1 MRRCWSGGIPTTPTQ
16 IRKRAKQERAP
27 SSKSYVIG
35 SDQNA
40 LLTFLVLDLALDVVN
55 SVGRLNLQSDGLA
68 SQGLNE
74 NLHAA

>member
-1 MRRCWSGGIPTTPTQ
+1 M
-16 IRKRAKQERAP
+16 
-27 SSKSYVIG
+27 YVIR
-35 SDQNA
+35 SDQHA

-68 SQGLNE
+68 GQGLNE